1 MPINTFNNGDL
12 LGSVRNAS
20 LNPLIV
26 AHNGLETTVTG
37 HTSDIHDL
45 SVDNTANKAD
55 ITALELDNT
64 TNKTN
69 IATNTSDINA
79 IEGNLSTLATTV
91 GVLSPKV
98 TVLEADNTTNKAAI
112 ASLTPTVSTL
122 SSDNTTN
129 KTDIQNLKTFT
140 TRVKSELDWTGL
152 DVTINDGV
160 KTNLITVLKAIPQ
173 SVGSW
178 SPMFDTT
185 ANKMIAGVNDNRTL
199 LYKINIYGD
208 FSGPSNQTPGTIQ
221 VDFEGGVTQRN
232 LLPRDNL
239 NSSEVFS
246 VMGFISVD
254 KNGNFASNG
263 CTISLTSLNRNFTI
277 TAIRLIAEQ

>member
-37 HTSDIHDL
+37 HTSDIQTL
-45 SVDNTANKAD
+45 QGDNTQNKSD
-55 ITALELDNT
+55 ITVLKSDNT
-64 TNKTN
+64 TNKNN
-69 IATNTSDINA
+69 IATLTTDLNTTESNL
-79 IEGNLSTLATTV
+79 ENLSTTV
-91 GVLSPKV
+91 STLSPKV
-98 TVLEADNTTNKAAI
+98 TTLEADNVTNKTAI
-112 ASLTPTVSTL
+112 ASLSPTVAVL

-129 KTDIQNLKTFT
+129 KVDIQNLKIFT

-152 DVTINDGV
+152 NITINDGI
-160 KTNLITVLKAIPQ
+160 KTNLVSILKAVPQ
-173 SVGSW
+173 LSGSW

-185 ANKMIAGVNDNRTL
+185 SNKMIAGVNDNRTL

-208 FSGPSNQTPGTIQ
+208 FSGPAGQDPGTIQ
-221 VDFEGGVTQRN
+221 VDFEGGVIQRT

-239 NSSEVFS
+239 NSSEVFNI
-246 VMGFISVD
+246 MGFISVD